1 MSWNGFPRKLSRKL
15 LTLFKPSSPN
25 PNNSNNVVID
35 PTTTKIW
42 INLPF
47 LGKYGTK
54 LTNNFIRKISPL
66 LKSPC
71 KFIVNWKTTDT
82 NCFISLKDPT
92 PKTYQ
97 SSVVYEFKC
106 PGCNANYVGKTDR
119 CLYTRIKEH
128 SSLDSSEIY
137 NHITSCNEF
146 NYVINLLELTPNDE
160 VNNIKC
166 SVTDLIFTNTKII
179 DKSNHWSLILYQE
192 SIAINR
198 MKPSLNHGTKASK
211 DLLIFN

>member
-1 MSWNGFPRKLSRKL
+1 LKALKLKALKL
-15 LTLFKPSSPN
+15 KAL
-25 PNNSNNVVID
+25 
-35 PTTTKIW
+35 KIES
-42 INLPF
+42 IL
-47 LGKYGTK
+47 
-54 LTNNFIRKISPL
+54 
-66 LKSPC
+66 
-71 KFIVNWKTTDT
+71 
-82 NCFISLKDPT
+82 
-92 PKTYQ
+92 
-97 SSVVYEFKC
+97 
-106 PGCNANYVGKTDR
+106 
-119 CLYTRIKEH
+119 

-146 NYVINLLELTPNDE
+146 NFVINLLELTPNDE